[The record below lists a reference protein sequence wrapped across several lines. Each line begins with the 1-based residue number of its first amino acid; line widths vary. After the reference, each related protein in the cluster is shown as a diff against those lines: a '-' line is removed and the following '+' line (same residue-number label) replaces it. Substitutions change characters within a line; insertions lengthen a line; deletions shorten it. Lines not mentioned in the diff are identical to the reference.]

1 MGLRNGYHLGIMRGG
16 RMSDKVCIVGVGQTR
31 HRGPGDNIAYYEHAF
46 QAATAALED
55 AGLRRGDIDTV
66 LASGWDVVDG
76 RTISDMHLVPAAG
89 GYLKDSAKVADDG
102 ILAFA
107 YGYMRIAS
115 GAFDTALIVGHGH
128 TESPAELVS
137 NVAMD
142 PFFYR
147 PFGVGATA
155 TLALQC
161 CAYAD
166 RYGVSEEQ
174 AAAVVVKNRGQGAN
188 NPYAHL
194 KSPVTSEQVLASDV
208 ITWPLRELDCRP
220 QSVGAVAV
228 ILASESRVKRIASRW
243 ATIEGIG
250 WATESYYIGAAEL
263 WRLAALAGAAQQ
275 AYRMADISEPF
286 AQLDVAE
293 VHDLTSYHELM
304 AYEALGWAEEGAA
317 GRLVEDGATSMGGS
331 LPVNPSGGALSTDL
345 GAGTGLARVAEA
357 ALQVTGRADG
367 HQVEARTALAH
378 GASALTGSVAQT
390 HSVVILG
397 RGE

>member
-1 MGLRNGYHLGIMRGG
+1 
-16 RMSDKVCIVGVGQTR
+16 MSSRVCIVGVGQTN
-31 HRGPGDNIAYYEHAF
+31 HRGPGDNFAYYEYAF
-46 QAATAALED
+46 QAARSALQD
-55 AGLRRGDIDTV
+55 AGLRSGDIDTV
-66 LASGWDVVDG
+66 LASGWDVLDG
-76 RTISDMHLVPAAG
+76 RTISDMHIVPAAG

-107 YGYMRIAS
+107 YGYMRVAS
-115 GAFDTALIVGHGH
+115 GAFDTALVVGHGH
-128 TESPAELVS
+128 VESPRELVS

-147 PFGVGATA
+147 PLGVGATA

-161 CAYAD
+161 CDYGA

-174 AAAVVVKNRGQGAN
+174 AAGVVVKNRSQGVN

-194 KSPVTSEQVLASDV
+194 RSAVTRDQVLASEV
-208 ITWPLRELDCRP
+208 IAWPLRELDCRP

-228 ILASESRVKRIASRW
+228 ILASEDRVKRIASRW
-243 ATIEGIG
+243 ATVEGIG
-250 WATESYYIGAAEL
+250 WGTESYYIGATDL
-263 WRLAALAGAAQQ
+263 WRLAALSSAAQR
-275 AYRMADISEPF
+275 AYRMAGITEPL

-317 GRLVEDGATSMGGS
+317 SRLVEEGTTGMEGR

-345 GAGTGLARVAEA
+345 GGGTGLARVAEA
-357 ALQVTGRADG
+357 ALQVTGKADG

-378 GASALTGSVAQT
+378 GASALAGSVAQS
-390 HSVVILG
+390 HGVVILR

>member
-1 MGLRNGYHLGIMRGG
+1 
-16 RMSDKVCIVGVGQTR
+16 MSNRVCIVGVGQTY
-31 HRGPGDNIAYYEHAF
+31 HRGPGDNLAYYEHAF
-46 QAATAALED
+46 QAARSALED
-55 AGLRRGDIDTV
+55 AGLRSGDIDTV
-66 LASGWDVVDG
+66 LASGWDVIDG
-76 RTISDMHLVPAAG
+76 RTISDMHIVPAAG
-89 GYLKDSAKVADDG
+89 GYLKDCAKVADDG

-115 GAFDTALIVGHGH
+115 GAFDTALVVGHGH
-128 TESPAELVS
+128 AESPTELVS

-147 PFGVGATA
+147 PLGVGATA

-161 CAYAD
+161 CAYGA

-174 AAAVVVKNRGQGAN
+174 AAGVVVKNRSQGAN

-194 KSPVTSEQVLASDV
+194 KSAVTRDQVLTSKV
-208 ITWPLRELDCRP
+208 IAWPLRELDCRP

-228 ILASESRVKRIASRW
+228 ILASEDRVRRIASRW
-243 ATIEGIG
+243 ATVEGIG
-250 WATESYYIGAAEL
+250 WAPESYYIGATEL
-263 WRLAALAGAAQQ
+263 WRLGALSSAAQR
-275 AYRMADISEPF
+275 AYRMAGITEPF

-317 GRLVEDGATSMGGS
+317 SRLVEEGATGMEGR

-345 GAGTGLARVAEA
+345 GAGTGLTRVAEA

-378 GASALTGSVAQT
+378 GASALAGSVAQS
-390 HSVVILG
+390 HSVVILR